1 MCLEAVADHADNPQK
16 EQVHQNAEGVAQVQQ
31 EGDGRA
37 LEDQNEPEEQH
48 DIQGE
53 RIPEEDS
60 PQVPT
65 PTVPQN

>member
-1 MCLEAVADHADNPQK
+1 MQK

-37 LEDQNEPEEQH
+37 LEDQNEPEGQH

-65 PTVPQN
+65 QQFHKTSTQ